1 MLSLVGFN
9 CNSLVLLLVK
19 AKLDIEDNLRVS
31 MQVLLAKIS
40 CKIDKIIQFL
50 QIHFSLNQRAM
61 PVLCLDLYF
70 MLYF

>member
-9 CNSLVLLLVK
+9 CHSLVLLLVK

-40 CKIDKIIQFL
+40 CKIDKIIKFL